1 MLRKFYSTFYNN
13 LINFSFNVNKYYIN
27 ENLITNENINYL
39 NNGKKQFE
47 IEK

>member
-1 MLRKFYSTFYNN
+1 M
-13 LINFSFNVNKYYIN
+13 NFSFNVNKYYIN